1 MTIQELTARGG
12 GGGGGTPANYAEV
25 QAAALG
31 SRAFAPAIEFPAPS
45 SRATGRLVVSGV
57 VDLNPGAGPVTLWW
71 RGRLPG
77 SLATTA
83 GICGIGPDTEN
94 LLNASTGV
102 SFALGIIGGDVQ
114 FIMGNGTTR
123 TTYALGAASLVNQE
137 VDIHVTRSGSTLA
150 VYLNGTSVTLSPVN
164 TGAGFTP
171 DTAINGDFYHNGAR
185 LLAAIGSNNVVMGPC
200 RKFVIYN
207 RALSAADVLATI
219 RDGVDVADQWGVST
233 QLMNSTTLNGSFND
247 AGAGGADAFAIWSEG
262 SGLGATVYDTTVTFA
277 PGASC
282 RFDVDANPLN
292 SFRNVFQNNVLAV
305 GKRYRIV
312 AAFRH
317 NQSGSNLYPYMTGFA
332 SGVIPQSAWS
342 PASVA
347 FDTWREFTAEFVA
360 TSPQFGVAR
369 CPHPSGAHSQW
380 YDEIRLLR
388 VGAIVDLQFDGT
400 CGFQIA
406 DRANQRDGTT
416 FNGAAFTLPD
426 ATRGFARWVAQVP
439 GGEAIGST
447 SAIVIPTDCSIS
459 RVVVRNINIGTGQTF
474 SLGSASG
481 SLTNIINGAALGG
494 NGSVTVIDPG
504 LSTSSTG
511 QLWVSY
517 SGTGSIEV
525 TVLFERF

>member
-1 MTIQELTARGG
+1 MKIQELTAR

-71 RGRLPG
+71 RGRLPA

-94 LLNASTGV
+94 LLHASTGV

-185 LLAAIGSNNVVMGPC
+185 LLAATGSNNVVMGPC

-207 RALSAADVLATI
+207 RALPAADVLATI

-233 QLMNSTTLNGSFND
+233 ELMNATTLNGSFTD
-247 AGAGGADAFAIWSEG
+247 AGSGGADVFALWAEG
-262 SGLGATVYDTTVTFA
+262 TGTGTSTIVRDTTVFNSS
-277 PGASC
+277 PASLK
-282 RFDVDANPLN
+282 FELDSVQ
-292 SFRNVFQNNVLAV
+292 SFRSVTQNILAI
-305 GKRYRIV
+305 GKRYRV
-312 AAFRH
+312 TCAFRH
-317 NQSGSNLYPYMTGFA
+317 DRASVDMYPYITGF
-332 SGVIPQSAWS
+332 STGYIPAGAWS
-342 PASVA
+342 PANVGA
-347 FDTWREFTAEFVA
+347 NIWREFTAEFVA
-360 TSPQFGVAR
+360 TSTQFGIAR
-369 CPHPSGAHSQW
+369 FPASPAAAHNQW
-380 YDEIRLLR
+380 YDDVRLVR

-416 FNGAAFTLPD
+416 FNGAALTLPD

-439 GGEAIGST
+439 AGEAIGST